1 MEFLV
6 MPQTTHSLVECYSAS
21 GGGDSKCCFAGG
33 IRCTCNDGS
42 TYEPCV
48 IETCTCK
55 GVLVPVCGVKNSCIA
70 LCANK
75 SCTVKA
81 DIMNQP

>member
-6 MPQTTHSLVECYSAS
+6 MPQTVHSLVECYSAS
-21 GGGDSKCCFAGG
+21 DGDNCTRCNLE
-33 IRCTCNDGS
+33 CTCYGEGS
-42 TYEPCV
+42 CYERGN
-48 IETCTCK
+48 TCTCK
-55 GVLVPVCGVKNSCIA
+55 GVRVCGAKNSCIA

-81 DIMNQP
+81 EIMNQP

>member
-6 MPQTTHSLVECYSAS
+6 MPQATHSLVECYSAS
-21 GGGDSKCCFAGG
+21 GGGNCTFCDFD
-33 IRCTCNDGS
+33 CTCHGGS
-42 TYEPCV
+42 CYDKGD
-48 IETCTCK
+48 ICTCK

-81 DIMNQP
+81 EIMNQP

>member
-21 GGGDSKCCFAGG
+21 GGGCNCNGEL
-33 IRCTCNDGS
+33 ICTCYGGS
-42 TYEPCV
+42 CYDKGD
-48 IETCTCK
+48 TCTCK
-55 GVLVPVCGVKNSCIA
+55 GVHVPVCVVKNSCIA